1 MTLTPR
7 SQIIDTSYIDIR
19 RLMTTHNIT
28 HNFNITNNL
37 DKLFFIRKYKNMTNN
52 LEVLHY
58 GIDYTNMI
66 NDEYNIFEEDYNFM
80 MYLMLCEI
88 INLYFNND
96 QQRFLMID
104 FFYTEKD
111 KKNNKYKNDY
121 HTTTLYKHTNENEI
135 RLIDPNNSDFSEQ
148 YKIIINNLDKKYK
161 IFAQNQIIFECVRGQ
176 IYNGYNDVDCVK
188 NNKNTYL
195 KSDYDNN
202 TFLIRDCTNISL
214 ITCYELYELIQDSQK
229 TSADIIDGIKNSIS
243 NQKRLNKNI
252 GENLNGTLLSCLHSS
267 DKMKEPIHYQY

>member
-1 MTLTPR
+1 
-7 SQIIDTSYIDIR
+7 
-19 RLMTTHNIT
+19 MTTHNIT

-104 FFYTEKD
+104 FFYTEND